1 MEHTTQVS
9 NVYSLTEYRFKKQ
22 QQARDKAK
30 HNHPTNHNPD
40 KSNRT
45 K

>member
-1 MEHTTQVS
+1 MEHTTQIS
-9 NVYSLTEYRFKKQ
+9 NVFDLSEYRNKKNRGIEQAKQ
-22 QQARDKAK
+22 Q
-30 HNHPTNHNPD
+30 HPTNHNPD